1 MPSLEEK
8 WVKKWKE
15 AKIFEAD
22 PDPKR
27 EKVFVTFPYM
37 YCNSGMHLGHVFTAS
52 HVDVYARFKRMQG
65 YNVLFPWAWHW
76 TGTTIVGVAE
86 RLKRGDMN
94 QYRIFKDMDEVP
106 EDILSKF
113 IDPHVIAEYFT
124 NENRETVSLIGFSID
139 WRREFTTIDPYYK
152 KFIEWQY
159 LTLKRLGYVVKG
171 THPVVWCVNC
181 SSPTGDHDRLVGEGV
196 SPEEYYVVLFKCGEY
211 YLAAATFRPET
222 IFGATNV
229 WVNPDIEYVIASYE
243 DKKIIVSKEAIEKL
257 SLQKRDIKIIDKISA
272 LELIGKKCTIPI
284 VNNEIIILPANF
296 VKADIG
302 TGIVYSV
309 PAHAPYDLAALKDL
323 KNKANEIS
331 IKYKINI
338 NEILS
343 IEPISIISTPGFGDF
358 PAEEINSKL
367 GVKNQND
374 IEKLEEATKTI
385 YMKEFYEGIT
395 KNNCGEFS
403 NLSVKE
409 AKEKIKDK
417 LSKIGLGLC
426 MYDLPEPVICR
437 CGTKCVVKILED
449 QWFLNYSNEQ
459 WKNKVRDLL
468 YNMKIYPEEARQWFL
483 NVVDWLHDWPC
494 ARKSGLGTPLPWD
507 KTWIVETLSDSTIYM
522 AFYTIRKYLN
532 EKGPIPIDKID
543 YKFFDYVFLGIGD
556 VNQLAKEINV
566 NPEIIKKIREEFLY
580 WYPVDLRDSAKE
592 LLPNHLT
599 FYLFHHVAIFPKEL
613 WPKTIVVNGMIT
625 LEGKKMSKSKGIFY
639 LAKKAIENFGAD
651 ATRCALLIAAED
663 MNDADWREK
672 NAIDIKKTL
681 DSFLELVKDFS
692 NKEINEEIDEIDIW
706 LLSRLQKKIKQ
717 ITELLEKVKTKTAL
731 EIALYEMLN
740 DWKWYIRKKKSKES
754 SIYTKYSKEFIK
766 TWIKLLAPYAP
777 FTCEE
782 AWSII
787 GEKGFVSLA
796 EWPKVDEGKINEK
809 IEFEEKYIS
818 IILEDVWN
826 IKKVLKEAPE
836 KIYFYCP
843 SKWKKELAKFLI
855 DYGLSKAIAN
865 SKNLIKE
872 TIKVFPERKN
882 EIPKILKKLIDT
894 LSSYNIEEN
903 IDLWKKIIDSE
914 DEILKKNLKF
924 LENELKC
931 QVIMFSEEDKD
942 IYDPTKKASTSLP
955 LKPGIYFSFTK

>member
-1 MPSLEEK
+1 
-8 WVKKWKE
+8 
-15 AKIFEAD
+15 
-22 PDPKR
+22 
-27 EKVFVTFPYM
+27 
-37 YCNSGMHLGHVFTAS
+37 
-52 HVDVYARFKRMQG
+52 
-65 YNVLFPWAWHW
+65 AWHW

-124 NENRETVSLIGFSID
+124 NENRETVNLIGFSID
-139 WRREFTTIDPYYK
+139 WRREFTTVDPYYK

-181 SSPTGDHDRLVGEGV
+181 SSPTGDHDRLIGEGV

-229 WVNPDIEYVIASYE
+229 WINPDIEYVIVSYE
-243 DKKIIVSKEAIEKL
+243 DKKIIVSKETVEKL
-257 SLQKRDIKIIDKISA
+257 SLQKKDVRITGKISA
-272 LELIGKKCTIPI
+272 LEFIGKKCIVPI
-284 VNNEIIILPANF
+284 INNEIIILPASF

-309 PAHAPYDLAALKDL
+309 PAHAPYDLAALNDL
-323 KNKANEIS
+323 KKEANEIS
-331 IKYKINI
+331 KKYKINI
-338 NEILS
+338 EEILS
-343 IEPISIISTPGFGDF
+343 IEPISIIYTPGFSDF

-374 IEKLEEATKTI
+374 IAKLEEATKTI

-395 KNNCGEFS
+395 KSNCGEFS

-409 AKEKIKDK
+409 AKERIKDK

-426 MYDLPEPVICR
+426 MYDLPETVICR

-449 QWFLNYSNEQ
+449 QWFLNYSNED
-459 WKNKVRDLL
+459 WKNKVKDLL

-507 KTWIVETLSDSTIYM
+507 KSWIVETLSDSTIYM

-532 EKGPIPIDKID
+532 EKGAIPIDKID
-543 YKFFDYVFLGIGD
+543 YRFFDYVFLGIGD
-556 VNQLAKEINV
+556 VNRLAKEINV
-566 NPEIIKKIREEFLY
+566 NPESIKKIREEFLY

-681 DSFLELVKDFS
+681 ENFLELVKDFS
-692 NKEINEEIDEIDIW
+692 NKEIDEKIDENDIW
-706 LLSRLQKKIKQ
+706 LSSRLQRKIKQ
-717 ITELLEKVKTKTAL
+717 ITELLERVKTKTAL

-740 DWKWYIRKKKSKES
+740 DWKWYIRKKKSEES
-754 SIYTKYSKEFIK
+754 SIYTISSKEFIK
-766 TWIKLLAPYAP
+766 TWIKLLAPFAP

-787 GEKGFVSLA
+787 GEKGFASLA
-796 EWPKVDEGKINEK
+796 EWPKVDEEKINEK

-818 IILEDVWN
+818 IILEDIWN
-826 IKKVLKEAPE
+826 IKKVLKEVPK

-865 SKNLIKE
+865 SKNLIKD
-872 TIKVFPERKN
+872 TIKVFPERRN
-882 EIPKILKKLIDT
+882 EIPKILKKVIDT

-903 IDLWKKIIDSE
+903 IDVWKKIIDSE
-914 DEILKKNLKF
+914 KEILKKNLKF

-931 QVIMFSEEDKD
+931 QVIIFSEEDKD
-942 IYDPTKKASTSLP
+942 IYDPAKRASASLP
-955 LKPGIYFSFTK
+955 LKPGIYFSFA

>member
-257 SLQKRDIKIIDKISA
+257 SLQKKDIKIIDKISA

-403 NLSVKE
+403 NLSVRE
-409 AKEKIKDK
+409 AKEEIKNK

-426 MYDLPEPVICR
+426 MYDLPETVICR
-437 CGTKCVVKILED
+437 CGTKCIVKILED

-459 WKNKVRDLL
+459 WKNKVKDLL

-556 VNQLAKEINV
+556 LNKLAKENNI

-613 WPKTIVVNGMIT
+613 WPKAIAVNGMIT
-625 LEGKKMSKSKGIFY
+625 LEGKKMSKSRGIFY

-692 NKEINEEIDEIDIW
+692 NKEIDEKIDEVDIW
-706 LLSRLQKKIKQ
+706 LSSRLQKKIKQ
-717 ITELLEKVKTKTAL
+717 ITEFLEKIKTKTAL

-740 DWKWYIRKKKSKES
+740 DWKWYVRKKKSEES
-754 SIYTKYSKEFIK
+754 SIYTSYSKDFIK
-766 TWIKLLAPYAP
+766 KWIKLLAPYAP

-782 AWSII
+782 AWSIM

-796 EWPKVDEGKINEK
+796 DWPKVDEGKINEM

-826 IKKVLKEAPE
+826 IKKVLKENPK
-836 KIYFYCP
+836 KIYFYCS

-855 DYGLSKAIAN
+855 DYGLSKAIVD
-865 SKNLIKE
+865 SKKIIKE
-872 TIKVFPERKN
+872 IIEAFPERKS
-882 EIPKILKKLIDT
+882 EATKIFKKLIDT

-903 IDLWKKIIDSE
+903 IDIWKKIIDLE
-914 DEILKKNLKF
+914 EEILKKNLKF

-931 QVIMFSEEDKD
+931 QAIIFSEEDKD
-942 IYDPTKKASTSLP
+942 IYDPAKRASISLP
-955 LKPGIYFSFTK
+955 LKPGIYFSFEN

>member
-1 MPSLEEK
+1 
-8 WVKKWKE
+8 
-15 AKIFEAD
+15 
-22 PDPKR
+22 
-27 EKVFVTFPYM
+27 
-37 YCNSGMHLGHVFTAS
+37 MHLGHVFTAS

-106 EDILSKF
+106 EEILSKF

-124 NENRETVSLIGFSID
+124 DENRETVSLIGFSID
-139 WRREFTTIDPYYK
+139 WRREFTTVDPYYK

-159 LTLKRLGYVVKG
+159 LTLKRLEYVVKG
-171 THPVVWCVNC
+171 THPVVWCTNC

-257 SLQKRDIKIIDKISA
+257 SLQKKDIKIIDKISA

-338 NEILS
+338 DEILS

-403 NLSVKE
+403 NLSVRE
-409 AKEKIKDK
+409 AKEEIKNK

-426 MYDLPEPVICR
+426 MYDLPETVICR
-437 CGTKCVVKILED
+437 CGTKCIVKILED

-459 WKNKVRDLL
+459 WKNKVKDLL

-556 VNQLAKEINV
+556 LNKLAKENNI

-692 NKEINEEIDEIDIW
+692 NKEIDEKIDEIDIW
-706 LLSRLQKKIKQ
+706 LSSRLQKKIKQ
-717 ITELLEKVKTKTAL
+717 ITEFLEKIKTKTAL

-740 DWKWYIRKKKSKES
+740 DWKWYVRKKKSEES
-754 SIYTKYSKEFIK
+754 SIYTSYSKDFIK
-766 TWIKLLAPYAP
+766 KWIKLLAPYAP

-782 AWSII
+782 AWSIM

-796 EWPKVDEGKINEK
+796 DWPKVDEGKINEM

-826 IKKVLKEAPE
+826 IKKVLKENPK
-836 KIYFYCP
+836 KIYFYCS

-855 DYGLSKAIAN
+855 DYGLSKAIVD
-865 SKNLIKE
+865 SKKIIKE
-872 TIKVFPERKN
+872 MIEAFPERKS
-882 EIPKILKKLIDT
+882 EATKIFKKLIDT

-903 IDLWKKIIDSE
+903 IDIWKKIIDLE
-914 DEILKKNLKF
+914 EEILKKNLKF

-931 QVIMFSEEDKD
+931 QAIIFSEEDKD
-942 IYDPTKKASTSLP
+942 IYDPAKRASISLP
-955 LKPGIYFSFTK
+955 LKPGIYFSFEN